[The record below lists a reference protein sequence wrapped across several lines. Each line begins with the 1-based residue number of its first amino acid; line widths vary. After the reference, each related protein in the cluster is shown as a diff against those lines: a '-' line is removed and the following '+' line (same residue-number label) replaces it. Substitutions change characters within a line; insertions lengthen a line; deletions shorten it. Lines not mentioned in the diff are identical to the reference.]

1 MKNIEK
7 TIFSSNTIL
16 NHIFLQ
22 PITIIFPNENK
33 QFHIISFVA
42 EHKLIYKIVEPYFLQ
57 RFKKTAFEEI

>member
-16 NHIFLQ
+16 NHIFRDIFLQ
-22 PITIIFPNENK
+22 PITIIFPTENK

-42 EHKLIYKIVEPYFLQ
+42 EHKLI
-57 RFKKTAFEEI
+57 